1 MKMPNLVVV
10 LVEPQG
16 ALNIGSVCRSMMNF
30 GASDLRLVNPQVD
43 PFSEDA
49 RKMALKASS
58 LLETARLCT
67 SLEEA
72 LADCGSSYGTTRRF
86 GRYRREFLVPEQAA
100 REAVT
105 LLPDVKVAL
114 VFGREDSGLRTSE
127 LDCCRRLLTIP
138 TDEDFAS
145 LNLAQAVTVCLYEM
159 ARVARNPAQVVIESS
174 RKPASGE
181 EMEALFAHMREV
193 LASSGFLN
201 PQNPDHL
208 MHTFRRMLDRC
219 GLNSREVRIWR
230 GLWRHVAWLNDGRA
244 AQVSVARSGGADVGE
259 EDARDDDGGSCR
271 LPGGEGL
278 VEQQSA
284 RQDGN
289 DGGDANE

>member
-1 MKMPNLVVV
+1 
-10 LVEPQG
+10 
-16 ALNIGSVCRSMMNF
+16 MNF

-49 RKMALKASS
+49 RRMALKASS

-67 SLEEA
+67 SLEDA

-105 LLPDVKVAL
+105 LMPDVKVAL
-114 VFGREDSGLRTSE
+114 VFGREDAGLRTSE

-145 LNLAQAVTVCLYEM
+145 LNLAQAVTVCLYEV
-159 ARVARNPAQVVIESS
+159 ARAARNPTQAVIESS
-174 RKPASGE
+174 RKPASGQ

-193 LASSGFLN
+193 LTSSGFLN

-208 MHTFRRMLDRC
+208 MHTFRRMLGRC
-219 GLNSREVRIWR
+219 ALNSREVRIWR
-230 GLWRHVAWLNDGRA
+230 GLWRHVGWLNEQRGADRKSFA
-244 AQVSVARSGGADVGE
+244 CSGGGNVGE
-259 EDARDDDGGSCR
+259 EDTGDDNGGSCH
-271 LPGGEGL
+271 LPNGERF
-278 VEQQSA
+278 VEQQGT
-284 RQDGN
+284 RQDGD
-289 DGGDANE
+289 DGGDADE

>member
-1 MKMPNLVVV
+1 MTTKNTAAADHASLV
-10 LVEPQG
+10 
-16 ALNIGSVCRSMMNF
+16 RM
-30 GASDLRLVNPQVD
+30 LR
-43 PFSEDA
+43 
-49 RKMALKASS
+49 
-58 LLETARLCT
+58 
-67 SLEEA
+67 
-72 LADCGSSYGTTRRF
+72 
-86 GRYRREFLVPEQAA
+86 
-100 REAVT
+100 
-105 LLPDVKVAL
+105 
-114 VFGREDSGLRTSE
+114 
-127 LDCCRRLLTIP
+127 
-138 TDEDFAS
+138 DEDFAS

-244 AQVSVARSGGADVGE
+244 AQASVARSDGADVGE
-259 EDARDDDGGSCR
+259 EDA
-271 LPGGEGL
+271 
-278 VEQQSA
+278 A
-284 RQDGN
+284 F
-289 DGGDANE
+289 